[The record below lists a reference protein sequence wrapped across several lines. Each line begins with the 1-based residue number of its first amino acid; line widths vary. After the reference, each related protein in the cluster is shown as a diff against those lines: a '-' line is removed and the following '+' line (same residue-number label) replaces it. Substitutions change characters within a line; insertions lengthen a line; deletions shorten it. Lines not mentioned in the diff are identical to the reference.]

1 MSAAGRDRA
10 RAAAVKERR
19 APVRE
24 RAFSSR
30 DRESNSVPAH
40 YECAALPD
48 ELSRLGQNER
58 TIAEAGHNNQ
68 GKVLY

>member
-1 MSAAGRDRA
+1 MNY
-10 RAAAVKERR
+10 
-19 APVRE
+19 
-24 RAFSSR
+24 SSR
-30 DRESNSVPAH
+30 DRESNPTPAH